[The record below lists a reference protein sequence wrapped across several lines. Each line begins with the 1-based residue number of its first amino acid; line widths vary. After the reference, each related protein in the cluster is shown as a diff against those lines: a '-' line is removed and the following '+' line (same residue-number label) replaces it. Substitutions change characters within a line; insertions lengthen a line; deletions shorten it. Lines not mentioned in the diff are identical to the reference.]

1 VPAAAT
7 VRVLSTLV
15 YAVAPHDLTSFVLST
30 AVLFVVSMVAC
41 YVPALRASRVDP
53 SVALRSE

>member
-1 VPAAAT
+1 
-7 VRVLSTLV
+7 V